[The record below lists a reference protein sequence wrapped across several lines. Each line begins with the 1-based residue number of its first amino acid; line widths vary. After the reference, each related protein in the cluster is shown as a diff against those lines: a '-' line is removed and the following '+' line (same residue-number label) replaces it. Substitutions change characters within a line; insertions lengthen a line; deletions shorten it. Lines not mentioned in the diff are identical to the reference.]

1 MLGSFCKAMSGVVN
15 WLSINLCWMQGYFA
29 NLCLD
34 CQFLKLQNISQKST
48 SQLILGLAKNF
59 KVLLGFYLFWDFK
72 PMHFLAPD
80 VSIATVTFF
89 CKLMANQSNS
99 TPIQGQRYKVLPQL
113 ASNNT
118 TQQFYDTLW
127 TLLKSDFQ
135 TSSGNGLF
143 ERFYLLIL
151 LSLSTSLIG
160 SFSAILLTSF
170 WRALRNWSL
179 ISLNARQMDLILSK
193 YHGNRNDR

>member
-1 MLGSFCKAMSGVVN
+1 MSGAVN
-15 WLSINLCWMQGYFA
+15 WLSINLCWMQGYFCKFMSG
-29 NLCLD
+29 LSI
-34 CQFLKLQNISQKST
+34 LKLQNISQKST
-48 SQLILGLAKNF
+48 SQLILGLAKKNNF
-59 KVLLGFYLFWDFK
+59 KVLLGIHLFWDFK
-72 PMHFLAPD
+72 PRHFLAPD

-89 CKLMANQSNS
+89 CKFMANQRNS

-143 ERFYLLIL
+143 EKFDLLIL
-151 LSLSTSLIG
+151 LSLSTSSLIG
-160 SFSAILLTSF
+160 S
-170 WRALRNWSL
+170 NWAF
-179 ISLNARQMDLILSK
+179 IKSLNSYFQ
-193 YHGNRNDR
+193 

>member
-1 MLGSFCKAMSGVVN
+1 MLGSFLQSYVWRCQLAV
-15 WLSINLCWMQGYFA
+15 INLCWMQGYFCKFMSG
-29 NLCLD
+29 LSI
-34 CQFLKLQNISQKST
+34 LKLQNISQKST
-48 SQLILGLAKNF
+48 SQLILGLAKYF

-118 TQQFYDTLW
+118 TQQFYDTL
-127 TLLKSDFQ
+127 
-135 TSSGNGLF
+135 
-143 ERFYLLIL
+143 
-151 LSLSTSLIG
+151 
-160 SFSAILLTSF
+160 
-170 WRALRNWSL
+170 
-179 ISLNARQMDLILSK
+179 
-193 YHGNRNDR
+193 

>member
-1 MLGSFCKAMSGVVN
+1 MLDARIFCKFMSG
-15 WLSINLCWMQGYFA
+15 LSI
-29 NLCLD
+29 
-34 CQFLKLQNISQKST
+34 LKLQNISQKST

>member
-1 MLGSFCKAMSGVVN
+1 MSG
-15 WLSINLCWMQGYFA
+15 LSI
-29 NLCLD
+29 
-34 CQFLKLQNISQKST
+34 LKLQNISQKST
-48 SQLILGLAKNF
+48 SQLILGLAKKNNF
-59 KVLLGFYLFWDFK
+59 KVLLGIHLFWDFK

-99 TPIQGQRYKVLPQL
+99 TPIQGQRYKVLPRL

-143 ERFYLLIL
+143 EKIL
-151 LSLSTSLIG
+151 SANSSLSVYFFNWLLQCYTPNVVLTCIEKLITHLSQRTSNESY
-160 SFSAILLTSF
+160 SFK
-170 WRALRNWSL
+170 
-179 ISLNARQMDLILSK
+179 ISWKPER
-193 YHGNRNDR
+193 